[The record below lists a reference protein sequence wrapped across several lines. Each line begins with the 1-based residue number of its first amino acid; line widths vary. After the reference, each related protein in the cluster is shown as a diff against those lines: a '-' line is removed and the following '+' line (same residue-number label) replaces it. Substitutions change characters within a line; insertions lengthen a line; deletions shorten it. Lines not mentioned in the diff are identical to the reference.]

1 MLDTGG
7 SHTFL
12 SLLSRA
18 EAGMAPSSASQLAP
32 RPVPSAPPR
41 QGLLIAKK
49 RSGGALLGPGRRFA
63 EGGTVSHGA
72 EVPIDGRNCNRP
84 EGGHD
89 GPCEKDGEGN
99 GVCQMKWIRRCG
111 APSDEQRNGVGVLSK
126 GMEWSV
132 VGWRW

>member
-1 MLDTGG
+1 M
-7 SHTFL
+7 SL

-72 EVPIDGRNCNRP
+72 EVPICAWF
-84 EGGHD
+84 H
-89 GPCEKDGEGN
+89 
-99 GVCQMKWIRRCG
+99 QMTPNPNKCTHYLRAISTKIR
-111 APSDEQRNGVGVLSK
+111 DYL
-126 GMEWSV
+126 MI
-132 VGWRW
+132 